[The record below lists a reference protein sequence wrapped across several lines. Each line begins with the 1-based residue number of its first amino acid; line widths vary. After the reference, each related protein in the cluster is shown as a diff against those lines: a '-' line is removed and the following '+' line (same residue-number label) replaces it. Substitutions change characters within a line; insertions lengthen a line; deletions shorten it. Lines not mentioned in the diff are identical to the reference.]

1 MRKIGLKTTEKS
13 QNEDNWKEIKE
24 KLDIMWQTEIHWEG
38 AEGRYVI
45 GYTGPSKITLELGLE
60 SYLS

>member
-13 QNEDNWKEIKE
+13 QNADSSKEIKE
-24 KLDIMWQTEIHWEG
+24 KLDIMWQIEIHWEVG
-38 AEGRYVI
+38 GRYVI
-45 GYTGPSKITLELGLE
+45 GYTGQSKITLELGLK